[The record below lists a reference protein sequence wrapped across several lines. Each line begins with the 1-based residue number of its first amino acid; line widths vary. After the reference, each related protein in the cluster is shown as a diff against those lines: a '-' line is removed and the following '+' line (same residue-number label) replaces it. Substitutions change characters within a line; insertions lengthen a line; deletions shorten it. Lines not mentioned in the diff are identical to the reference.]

1 MGMRMSVRFL
11 AEFELYVM
19 LAVAQLDDDAYGA
32 SIRRAIE
39 DRTGRSVSIGA
50 LYATL
55 GRLGEKGLLDFEVS
69 DPLPIQG
76 GRARKF
82 CRLTPEGREALH
94 HSTAMLRRMMEGAG
108 LAPDPSGGS

>member
-1 MGMRMSVRFL
+1 MSGKFL

-19 LAVAQLDDDAYGA
+19 LAIAQLDDEAYGA

-39 DRTGRSVSIGA
+39 ERTGRSVSIGA

-55 GRLGEKGLLDFEVS
+55 GRLGDKGLLTFQVS
-69 DPLPIQG
+69 DPLPVQG
-76 GRARKF
+76 GRARKY

-94 HSTAMLRRMMEGAG
+94 HSTEMLRRMMEGAD
-108 LAPDPSGGS
+108 LAAETGGRG